1 MMIYV
6 IHRHVAQMLNVTM
19 GNVAVFQNFLGIHI
33 VVVGQSVYK
42 VPTANV
48 TNLALII
55 NVQILA

>member
-1 MMIYV
+1 
-6 IHRHVAQMLNVTM
+6 MLNATK

-48 TNLALII
+48 TNPALII